1 MSYHWFKK
9 MLLSTSILILSSSSL
24 GLATHTVEA
33 KDNLN
38 GEKPTTNL
46 NHNITSPSVNSEMN
60 NNETGT
66 PHESNQTGN
75 EGTGS
80 NSRDANPDSN
90 NVKPD
95 SNNQNPSTDSKPDP
109 NNQNPSPNPKPDPDN
124 PKPKPD
130 PKPDPDKPKP
140 NPDPKP
146 DPDNPKPNPD
156 PKPDPNKPNPDPK
169 PDPDKPKPNPNP
181 KPDPNKPNPN
191 PSPDPDQPGD
201 SNHSGGSKNGGT
213 WNPNASDGSN
223 QGQWQPNGN
232 QGNSQNPTGNDFVS
246 QRFLALANGAYKYN
260 PYILNQINKLGKDYG
275 EVTDEDIY
283 NIIRKQNFSGNA
295 YLNGLQQQS
304 NYFRFQ
310 YFNPLKSERYYRNL
324 DEQVLALITGEIGSM
339 PDLKKPEDKPDSK
352 QRSFEPHEKDDFT
365 VVKKQ
370 EDNKKSA
377 STAYSKSWLAIVCS
391 MMVVFSIMLFLFVKR
406 NKKKIKTNHSDDNP
420 CVIRFFYYGIKM

>member
-1 MSYHWFKK
+1 MSYDWFKK
-9 MLLSTSILILSSSSL
+9 MLLSTSMLILSSSSL

-46 NHNITSPSVNSEMN
+46 NHNVTSPSVNSEMN

-66 PHESNQTGN
+66 PHESNQAGN

-95 SNNQNPSTDSKPDP
+95 SNNQNPSPDSKPDP
-109 NNQNPSPNPKPDPDN
+109 NNPNPGPNPKPDPDK
-124 PKPKPD
+124 PKPNPEPKPDPDKPKPNPEPKPDPDKPKPNPD

-146 DPDNPKPNPD
+146 DPNPNPKPD
-156 PKPDPNKPNPDPK
+156 PKPD
-169 PDPDKPKPNPNP
+169 PNPNP

-191 PSPDPDQPGD
+191 PSPNPNQPGD

-232 QGNSQNPTGNDFVS
+232 QGNSQNHTGNDFVS

-391 MMVVFSIMLFLFVKR
+391 MIVVFSIMLFLFVKR
-406 NKKKIKTNHSDDNP
+406 NKKKNKNESQ
-420 CVIRFFYYGIKM
+420 RR

>member
-109 NNQNPSPNPKPDPDN
+109 NN

-146 DPDNPKPNPD
+146 DPDNPKPKPD
-156 PKPDPNKPNPDPK
+156 PKPDPDKPKPKPDPK
-169 PDPDKPKPNPNP
+169 PDPDKPKPNPDS
-181 KPDPNKPNPN
+181 KPDPDKPNPN
-191 PSPDPDQPGD
+191 PSPNPDPKPDPDKPNPNPSPNPNQPGD

-406 NKKKIKTNHSDDNP
+406 NKKKNKNESQ
-420 CVIRFFYYGIKM
+420 RR

>member
-66 PHESNQTGN
+66 PHESNRTGN

-80 NSRDANPDSN
+80 NSRDVNPDSN

-406 NKKKIKTNHSDDNP
+406 NKKKNKNESQ
-420 CVIRFFYYGIKM
+420 RR

>member
-109 NNQNPSPNPKPDPDN
+109 NNQNPSPNPKPDPD
-124 PKPKPD
+124 
-130 PKPDPDKPKP
+130 
-140 NPDPKP
+140 
-146 DPDNPKPNPD
+146 
-156 PKPDPNKPNPDPK
+156 
-169 PDPDKPKPNPNP
+169 KPKPNPNP
-181 KPDPNKPNPN
+181 KPDSDPNKPNPN

-406 NKKKIKTNHSDDNP
+406 NKKKNKNESQQ
-420 CVIRFFYYGIKM
+420 R

>member
-140 NPDPKP
+140 NLDPKP
-146 DPDNPKPNPD
+146 DPDNPKPKPDPDKPKPNLD
-156 PKPDPNKPNPDPK
+156 PKPDPDNPKPK

-406 NKKKIKTNHSDDNP
+406 NKKKNKNESQ
-420 CVIRFFYYGIKM
+420 RR

>member
-46 NHNITSPSVNSEMN
+46 KHNITSPSVNSEMN

-66 PHESNQTGN
+66 PHESNQTGD

-95 SNNQNPSTDSKPDP
+95 SNNQNP
-109 NNQNPSPNPKPDPDN
+109 NPNPKPDPD
-124 PKPKPD
+124 KPKPD

-146 DPDNPKPNPD
+146 DPDKP
-156 PKPDPNKPNPDPK
+156 KPNPDPK
-169 PDPDKPKPNPNP
+169 PDPDKPKPNPDP
-181 KPDPNKPNPN
+181 KPYPDKPKPNPN
-191 PSPDPDQPGD
+191 PSPDPNQPGD
-201 SNHSGGSKNGGT
+201 SNQSGGSKNGGT

-232 QGNSQNPTGNDFVS
+232 QRNLQNPTGNDFVS

-260 PYILNQINKLGKDYG
+260 PYILNQINQLGKEYG

-406 NKKKIKTNHSDDNP
+406 NKKKNKNESQ
-420 CVIRFFYYGIKM
+420 RR

>member
-1 MSYHWFKK
+1 MSYDWFKK
-9 MLLSTSILILSSSSL
+9 MLLSTSMLILSSSSL

-46 NHNITSPSVNSEMN
+46 NHNVTSPSVNSEMN

-66 PHESNQTGN
+66 PHESNQAGN

-95 SNNQNPSTDSKPDP
+95 SNNQNPSPDSKPDP
-109 NNQNPSPNPKPDPDN
+109 NNPNPGPNPKPDPDK
-124 PKPKPD
+124 PKPNPEPKPDPDKPKPNPEPKPDPDKPKPNPD

-146 DPDNPKPNPD
+146 DP
-156 PKPDPNKPNPDPK
+156 
-169 PDPDKPKPNPNP
+169 NPNP

-191 PSPDPDQPGD
+191 PSPNPNQPGD

-232 QGNSQNPTGNDFVS
+232 QGNSQNHTGNDFVS
-246 QRFLALANGAYKYN
+246 QRFLVLANGAYKYN

-391 MMVVFSIMLFLFVKR
+391 MIVVFSIMLFLFVKR
-406 NKKKIKTNHSDDNP
+406 NKKKNKNESQ
-420 CVIRFFYYGIKM
+420 RR

>member
-109 NNQNPSPNPKPDPDN
+109 NNQNPSPKPKPDPDN

-406 NKKKIKTNHSDDNP
+406 NKKKNKNESQ
-420 CVIRFFYYGIKM
+420 RR

>member
-109 NNQNPSPNPKPDPDN
+109 DKPKPNLDPKPDPDN
-124 PKPKPD
+124 PKPK
-130 PKPDPDKPKP
+130 
-140 NPDPKP
+140 
-146 DPDNPKPNPD
+146 
-156 PKPDPNKPNPDPK
+156 PDPK

-406 NKKKIKTNHSDDNP
+406 NKKKNKNESQ
-420 CVIRFFYYGIKM
+420 RR

>member
-124 PKPKPD
+124 PKPK
-130 PKPDPDKPKP
+130 
-140 NPDPKP
+140 
-146 DPDNPKPNPD
+146 
-156 PKPDPNKPNPDPK
+156 PDPK

-352 QRSFEPHEKDDFT
+352 QSSFEPHEKDDFT

-406 NKKKIKTNHSDDNP
+406 NKKKNKNESQ
-420 CVIRFFYYGIKM
+420 RR

>member
-80 NSRDANPDSN
+80 NSRDVNPDSN

-109 NNQNPSPNPKPDPDN
+109 NNQNSSPNPKPDPDN

-130 PKPDPDKPKP
+130 PKPDPDKP
-140 NPDPKP
+140 
-146 DPDNPKPNPD
+146 
-156 PKPDPNKPNPDPK
+156 
-169 PDPDKPKPNPNP
+169 
-181 KPDPNKPNPN
+181 KPNPN

-406 NKKKIKTNHSDDNP
+406 NKKKNKNESQ
-420 CVIRFFYYGIKM
+420 RR

>member
-9 MLLSTSILILSSSSL
+9 MLLSTSMLILSSSSSL

-46 NHNITSPSVNSEMN
+46 NHNVTSPSVNSEMN

-66 PHESNQTGN
+66 PHESNQAGN

-95 SNNQNPSTDSKPDP
+95 SNNQNPSPDSKPDP
-109 NNQNPSPNPKPDPDN
+109 NNPNPGPNPKPDPDK

-146 DPDNPKPNPD
+146 DPDKP
-156 PKPDPNKPNPDPK
+156 KPNPDPK
-169 PDPDKPKPNPNP
+169 PDPDKPKPNPDPKPDPNPNP

-191 PSPDPDQPGD
+191 PSPNPNQPGD
-201 SNHSGGSKNGGT
+201 SNQSGGSKNGGT

-260 PYILNQINKLGKDYG
+260 PYILNQINQLGKEYG

-406 NKKKIKTNHSDDNP
+406 NKKKNKNESQ
-420 CVIRFFYYGIKM
+420 RR

>member
-1 MSYHWFKK
+1 MSYDWFKK
-9 MLLSTSILILSSSSL
+9 MLLSTSMLILSSSSL

-46 NHNITSPSVNSEMN
+46 NHNVTSPSVNSEMN

-66 PHESNQTGN
+66 PHESNQAGN

-95 SNNQNPSTDSKPDP
+95 SNNQNPSPDSKPDP
-109 NNQNPSPNPKPDPDN
+109 NNPNPGPNPKPDPDK
-124 PKPKPD
+124 PKPNPEPKPDPDKPKPNPEPKPDPDKPKPNPD

-146 DPDNPKPNPD
+146 DP
-156 PKPDPNKPNPDPK
+156 
-169 PDPDKPKPNPNP
+169 NPNP

-191 PSPDPDQPGD
+191 PSPNPNQPGD

-213 WNPNASDGSN
+213 WNANASDGSN

-232 QGNSQNPTGNDFVS
+232 QGNSQNHTGNDFVS

-391 MMVVFSIMLFLFVKR
+391 MIVVFSIMLFLFVKR
-406 NKKKIKTNHSDDNP
+406 NKKKNKNESQ
-420 CVIRFFYYGIKM
+420 RR

>member
-66 PHESNQTGN
+66 PHKSNQTGN
-75 EGTGS
+75 EETGS

-95 SNNQNPSTDSKPDP
+95 SNNQNPSPDSKPDS
-109 NNQNPSPNPKPDPDN
+109 NNQNPSPNPKPNPDN
-124 PKPKPD
+124 PK
-130 PKPDPDKPKP
+130 
-140 NPDPKP
+140 
-146 DPDNPKPNPD
+146 
-156 PKPDPNKPNPDPK
+156 
-169 PDPDKPKPNPNP
+169 P

-232 QGNSQNPTGNDFVS
+232 QGNSQNTTGNDFVS

-352 QRSFEPHEKDDFT
+352 HRSFEPHEKDDFT

-406 NKKKIKTNHSDDNP
+406 NKKKNKNESQ
-420 CVIRFFYYGIKM
+420 RR

>member
-1 MSYHWFKK
+1 MSYDWFKK
-9 MLLSTSILILSSSSL
+9 MLLSTSMLILSSSSL

-46 NHNITSPSVNSEMN
+46 NHNVTSPSVNSEMN

-66 PHESNQTGN
+66 PHESNQAGN

-95 SNNQNPSTDSKPDP
+95 SNNQNPSPDSKPDP
-109 NNQNPSPNPKPDPDN
+109 NNPNPGPNPKPDPDK
-124 PKPKPD
+124 PKPNPEPKPDPDKPKPNPEPKPDPDKPKPNPD

-146 DPDNPKPNPD
+146 DP
-156 PKPDPNKPNPDPK
+156 
-169 PDPDKPKPNPNP
+169 NPNP

-191 PSPDPDQPGD
+191 PSPNPNQPGD

-213 WNPNASDGSN
+213 WNLNASDGSN

-232 QGNSQNPTGNDFVS
+232 QGNSQNHTGNDFVS

-391 MMVVFSIMLFLFVKR
+391 MIVVFSIMLFLFVKR
-406 NKKKIKTNHSDDNP
+406 NKKKNKNESQ
-420 CVIRFFYYGIKM
+420 RR

>member
-95 SNNQNPSTDSKPDP
+95 SNNQNPSPDSKPDP

-124 PKPKPD
+124 PKP
-130 PKPDPDKPKP
+130 
-140 NPDPKP
+140 
-146 DPDNPKPNPD
+146 
-156 PKPDPNKPNPDPK
+156 NPDPK
-169 PDPDKPKPNPNP
+169 PDPDKP
-181 KPDPNKPNPN
+181 KPNPN

-406 NKKKIKTNHSDDNP
+406 NKKKNKNESQ
-420 CVIRFFYYGIKM
+420 RR

>member
-9 MLLSTSILILSSSSL
+9 MLLSTSMLILSSSSI

-46 NHNITSPSVNSEMN
+46 NHNVTSPSVNSEMN

-66 PHESNQTGN
+66 PHESNQTGD

-95 SNNQNPSTDSKPDP
+95 SNNPNPG
-109 NNQNPSPNPKPDPDN
+109 PNPKPDPD
-124 PKPKPD
+124 KPKPNPN

-146 DPDNPKPNPD
+146 DPDKPKPNPE
-156 PKPDPNKPNPDPK
+156 PKPD
-169 PDPDKPKPNPNP
+169 PNPNP

-191 PSPDPDQPGD
+191 PSPNPNQPGD

-232 QGNSQNPTGNDFVS
+232 QRNLQNPTGNDFVS

-260 PYILNQINKLGKDYG
+260 PYILNQINQLGKEYG

-352 QRSFEPHEKDDFT
+352 QRSFDPHEKDDFT

-406 NKKKIKTNHSDDNP
+406 NKKKNKNESQ
-420 CVIRFFYYGIKM
+420 RR

>member
-9 MLLSTSILILSSSSL
+9 MLLSTSMLILSSSSSL

-46 NHNITSPSVNSEMN
+46 NHNVTSPSVNSEMN

-66 PHESNQTGN
+66 PHESNQAGN

-95 SNNQNPSTDSKPDP
+95 SNNQNPSPDSKPDP
-109 NNQNPSPNPKPDPDN
+109 NNPNPGPNPKPDPD
-124 PKPKPD
+124 KPKPNPE

-140 NPDPKP
+140 NPDP
-146 DPDNPKPNPD
+146 N
-156 PKPDPNKPNPDPK
+156 
-169 PDPDKPKPNPNP
+169 PNPNP

-191 PSPDPDQPGD
+191 PSPNPNQPGD
-201 SNHSGGSKNGGT
+201 SNQSGGSKNGGA

-260 PYILNQINKLGKDYG
+260 PYILNQINQLGKEYG

-406 NKKKIKTNHSDDNP
+406 NKKKNKNESQ
-420 CVIRFFYYGIKM
+420 RR

>member
-146 DPDNPKPNPD
+146 DPDKP
-156 PKPDPNKPNPDPK
+156 
-169 PDPDKPKPNPNP
+169 
-181 KPDPNKPNPN
+181 KPNPN

-406 NKKKIKTNHSDDNP
+406 NKKKNKNESQQ
-420 CVIRFFYYGIKM
+420 R

>member
-46 NHNITSPSVNSEMN
+46 NHNVTSPSVNSEIN

-75 EGTGS
+75 EGTNS

-95 SNNQNPSTDSKPDP
+95 SNNQNPSSDSKPDP
-109 NNQNPSPNPKPDPDN
+109 NNPNPGPN
-124 PKPKPD
+124 

-140 NPDPKP
+140 NPD
-146 DPDNPKPNPD
+146 
-156 PKPDPNKPNPDPK
+156 PDPK

-181 KPDPNKPNPN
+181 NPDPNKPNPN
-191 PSPDPDQPGD
+191 PSPDPNQPGD

-260 PYILNQINKLGKDYG
+260 PYILNQINQLGKEFG

-406 NKKKIKTNHSDDNP
+406 NKKKNKNESQ
-420 CVIRFFYYGIKM
+420 RR

>member
-146 DPDNPKPNPD
+146 DPDKP
-156 PKPDPNKPNPDPK
+156 
-169 PDPDKPKPNPNP
+169 
-181 KPDPNKPNPN
+181 KPNPN

-339 PDLKKPEDKPDSK
+339 PVLKKPEDKPDSK

-406 NKKKIKTNHSDDNP
+406 NKKKNKNESQ
-420 CVIRFFYYGIKM
+420 RR

>member
-1 MSYHWFKK
+1 MSYDWFKK
-9 MLLSTSILILSSSSL
+9 MLLSTSMLILSSSSL

-46 NHNITSPSVNSEMN
+46 NHNVTSPSVNSEMN

-66 PHESNQTGN
+66 PHESNQAGN

-95 SNNQNPSTDSKPDP
+95 SNNQNPSPDSKPDP
-109 NNQNPSPNPKPDPDN
+109 NNPNPGPNPKPDPDK
-124 PKPKPD
+124 PKPNPEPKPDPDKPKPNPEPKPDPDKPKPNPD

-146 DPDNPKPNPD
+146 DP
-156 PKPDPNKPNPDPK
+156 
-169 PDPDKPKPNPNP
+169 NPNP

-191 PSPDPDQPGD
+191 PSPNPNQPGD

-232 QGNSQNPTGNDFVS
+232 QGNSQNHTGNDFVS

-365 VVKKQ
+365 VVKKK

-391 MMVVFSIMLFLFVKR
+391 MIVVFSIMLFLFVKR
-406 NKKKIKTNHSDDNP
+406 NKKKNKNESQ
-420 CVIRFFYYGIKM
+420 RR

>member
-9 MLLSTSILILSSSSL
+9 MLLSTSMLILSSSSI

-46 NHNITSPSVNSEMN
+46 NHNVTSPSVNSEMN

-66 PHESNQTGN
+66 PHESNQTGD

-95 SNNQNPSTDSKPDP
+95 SNNPNPG
-109 NNQNPSPNPKPDPDN
+109 PNPKPDPDKPKPNPN
-124 PKPKPD
+124 PKPDPDKPKPNPE

-146 DPDNPKPNPD
+146 DPDKPKPNPE
-156 PKPDPNKPNPDPK
+156 PKPD
-169 PDPDKPKPNPNP
+169 PNPNP
-181 KPDPNKPNPN
+181 KPDPNKPNPSPN
-191 PSPDPDQPGD
+191 PNQPGD

-232 QGNSQNPTGNDFVS
+232 QRNLQNPTGNDFVS

-260 PYILNQINKLGKDYG
+260 PYILNQINQLGKEYG

-339 PDLKKPEDKPDSK
+339 PDLKKPEDNPDSK

-406 NKKKIKTNHSDDNP
+406 NKKKNKNESQ
-420 CVIRFFYYGIKM
+420 RR

>member
-46 NHNITSPSVNSEMN
+46 NHNVTSPSVNSEIN

-75 EGTGS
+75 EGTNS

-95 SNNQNPSTDSKPDP
+95 SNNQNPSSDSKPDP
-109 NNQNPSPNPKPDPDN
+109 NNPNPGPNPKPD
-124 PKPKPD
+124 
-130 PKPDPDKPKP
+130 PDPDKPKP
-140 NPDPKP
+140 NPD
-146 DPDNPKPNPD
+146 
-156 PKPDPNKPNPDPK
+156 PDPK

-191 PSPDPDQPGD
+191 PSPDPNQPGD

-260 PYILNQINKLGKDYG
+260 PYILNQINQLGKEFG

-406 NKKKIKTNHSDDNP
+406 NKKKNKNESQ
-420 CVIRFFYYGIKM
+420 RR

>member
-130 PKPDPDKPKP
+130 PDKPKP
-140 NPDPKP
+140 NLDPKP
-146 DPDNPKPNPD
+146 DPDNPKPKPD
-156 PKPDPNKPNPDPK
+156 PKPDPDKPKPNPDPK

-406 NKKKIKTNHSDDNP
+406 NKKQNKNESQ
-420 CVIRFFYYGIKM
+420 RR

>member
-80 NSRDANPDSN
+80 NSRDANPNSN

-95 SNNQNPSTDSKPDP
+95 SNNQNPSPDSKPDP
-109 NNQNPSPNPKPDPDN
+109 NNPNPGPEPKPDPDN

-130 PKPDPDKPKP
+130 PKPDPDNPKPKP
-140 NPDPKP
+140 N
-146 DPDNPKPNPD
+146 
-156 PKPDPNKPNPDPK
+156 PK
-169 PDPDKPKPNPNP
+169 PDPDKPKPNPNPNPNP

-191 PSPDPDQPGD
+191 PSPDPNQPGD

-260 PYILNQINKLGKDYG
+260 PYILNQINQLGKDYG

-406 NKKKIKTNHSDDNP
+406 NKKKNKNESQ
-420 CVIRFFYYGIKM
+420 RR

>member
-1 MSYHWFKK
+1 MSYDWFKK
-9 MLLSTSILILSSSSL
+9 MLLSTSMLILSSSSL

-46 NHNITSPSVNSEMN
+46 NHNVTLPSVNSEMN

-66 PHESNQTGN
+66 PHESNQAGN

-95 SNNQNPSTDSKPDP
+95 SNNQNPSPDSKPDP
-109 NNQNPSPNPKPDPDN
+109 NNPNPGPNPKPDPDK
-124 PKPKPD
+124 PKPNPEPKPDPDKPKPNPEPKPDPDKPKPNPD

-146 DPDNPKPNPD
+146 DP
-156 PKPDPNKPNPDPK
+156 
-169 PDPDKPKPNPNP
+169 NPNP

-191 PSPDPDQPGD
+191 PSPNPNQPGD

-232 QGNSQNPTGNDFVS
+232 QGNSQNHTGNDFVS

-391 MMVVFSIMLFLFVKR
+391 MIVVFSIMLFLFVKR
-406 NKKKIKTNHSDDNP
+406 NKKKNKNESQ
-420 CVIRFFYYGIKM
+420 RR

>member
-370 EDNKKSA
+370 GDNKKSA

-406 NKKKIKTNHSDDNP
+406 NKKKNKNESQ
-420 CVIRFFYYGIKM
+420 RR

>member
-75 EGTGS
+75 EGIGS

-406 NKKKIKTNHSDDNP
+406 NKKKNKNESQ
-420 CVIRFFYYGIKM
+420 RR

>member
-95 SNNQNPSTDSKPDP
+95 SNNQNPSPDSKPDP
-109 NNQNPSPNPKPDPDN
+109 NNQNPSPN
-124 PKPKPD
+124 

-156 PKPDPNKPNPDPK
+156 PKPDPDKPKPNPDPK
-169 PDPDKPKPNPNP
+169 PDPDKPKPNPNPKPDPNKPNPNP

-213 WNPNASDGSN
+213 WHPNASDGSN

-352 QRSFEPHEKDDFT
+352 QRSFEPHEKDDFS

-406 NKKKIKTNHSDDNP
+406 NKKKNKNESQ
-420 CVIRFFYYGIKM
+420 RR

>member
-9 MLLSTSILILSSSSL
+9 MLLSTSMLILSSSSL

-46 NHNITSPSVNSEMN
+46 NHNVTSPSVNSEMN

-66 PHESNQTGN
+66 PHESNQAGN

-95 SNNQNPSTDSKPDP
+95 SNNQNPSPDSKPDP
-109 NNQNPSPNPKPDPDN
+109 NNPNPGPNPKPDPDK
-124 PKPKPD
+124 PKPNPD

-146 DPDNPKPNPD
+146 DPN
-156 PKPDPNKPNPDPK
+156 
-169 PDPDKPKPNPNP
+169 PNPNP

-191 PSPDPDQPGD
+191 PSPNPNQPGD
-201 SNHSGGSKNGGT
+201 SNQSGGSKNGGT

-260 PYILNQINKLGKDYG
+260 PYILNQINQLGKEYG

-406 NKKKIKTNHSDDNP
+406 NKKKNKNESQ
-420 CVIRFFYYGIKM
+420 RR

>member
-1 MSYHWFKK
+1 MSYDWFKK
-9 MLLSTSILILSSSSL
+9 MLLSTSMLILSSSSL

-46 NHNITSPSVNSEMN
+46 NHNVTSPSVNSEMN

-66 PHESNQTGN
+66 PHESNQAGN

-95 SNNQNPSTDSKPDP
+95 SNNQNPSPDSKPDP
-109 NNQNPSPNPKPDPDN
+109 NNPNPGPNPKPDPDK
-124 PKPKPD
+124 PKPNPEPKPDPDKPKPNPEPKPDPDKPKPNPD

-146 DPDNPKPNPD
+146 DP
-156 PKPDPNKPNPDPK
+156 
-169 PDPDKPKPNPNP
+169 NPNP

-191 PSPDPDQPGD
+191 PSPNPNQPGD

-232 QGNSQNPTGNDFVS
+232 QGNSQNHTGNDFVS

-295 YLNGLQQQS
+295 YLNGLQQES

-391 MMVVFSIMLFLFVKR
+391 MIVVFSIMLFLFVKR
-406 NKKKIKTNHSDDNP
+406 NKKKNKNESQ
-420 CVIRFFYYGIKM
+420 RR

>member
-246 QRFLALANGAYKYN
+246 QRFLALANGSYKYN

-406 NKKKIKTNHSDDNP
+406 NKKKNKNESQ
-420 CVIRFFYYGIKM
+420 RR

>member
-1 MSYHWFKK
+1 MSYDWFKK
-9 MLLSTSILILSSSSL
+9 MLLSTSMLILSSSSL

-46 NHNITSPSVNSEMN
+46 NHNVTSPSVNSEMN

-66 PHESNQTGN
+66 PHESNQAGN

-95 SNNQNPSTDSKPDP
+95 SNNQNPSPDSKPDP
-109 NNQNPSPNPKPDPDN
+109 NNPNPGPNPKPDPD
-124 PKPKPD
+124 KPKPNPEPKPD
-130 PKPDPDKPKP
+130 PDKPKPNPEPKPDPDKPKP

-146 DPDNPKPNPD
+146 DPDKPKPNPD
-156 PKPDPNKPNPDPK
+156 PQPD
-169 PDPDKPKPNPNP
+169 PNPNP

-191 PSPDPDQPGD
+191 PSPNPNQPGD

-232 QGNSQNPTGNDFVS
+232 QGNSQNHTGNDFVS

-391 MMVVFSIMLFLFVKR
+391 MIVVFSIMLFLFVKR
-406 NKKKIKTNHSDDNP
+406 NKKKNKNESQ
-420 CVIRFFYYGIKM
+420 RR

>member
-130 PKPDPDKPKP
+130 PKPDPDKQKP
-140 NPDPKP
+140 NPYPKP

-406 NKKKIKTNHSDDNP
+406 NKKKNKNESQ
-420 CVIRFFYYGIKM
+420 RR

>member
-9 MLLSTSILILSSSSL
+9 MLLSTSMLILSSSSI

-46 NHNITSPSVNSEMN
+46 NHNVTSPSVNSEMN

-66 PHESNQTGN
+66 PHESNQTGD

-95 SNNQNPSTDSKPDP
+95 SNNPNPG
-109 NNQNPSPNPKPDPDN
+109 PNPKPDPDKPKPNPN
-124 PKPKPD
+124 PKPDPDKPKPNPE

-146 DPDNPKPNPD
+146 DPDKPKPNPE
-156 PKPDPNKPNPDPK
+156 PKPD
-169 PDPDKPKPNPNP
+169 PNPNP

-191 PSPDPDQPGD
+191 PSPNPNQPGD

-232 QGNSQNPTGNDFVS
+232 QRNLQNPTGNDFVS
-246 QRFLALANGAYKYN
+246 QRFLALTNGAYKYN
-260 PYILNQINKLGKDYG
+260 PYILNQINQLGKEYG

-406 NKKKIKTNHSDDNP
+406 NKKKNKNESQ
-420 CVIRFFYYGIKM
+420 RR

>member
-124 PKPKPD
+124 PKPK
-130 PKPDPDKPKP
+130 
-140 NPDPKP
+140 
-146 DPDNPKPNPD
+146 
-156 PKPDPNKPNPDPK
+156 PDPK

-406 NKKKIKTNHSDDNP
+406 NKKKNKNES
-420 CVIRFFYYGIKM
+420 

>member
-283 NIIRKQNFSGNA
+283 NIIQKQNFSGNA

-406 NKKKIKTNHSDDNP
+406 NKKKNKNESQ
-420 CVIRFFYYGIKM
+420 RR

>member
-130 PKPDPDKPKP
+130 PDKP
-140 NPDPKP
+140 
-146 DPDNPKPNPD
+146 
-156 PKPDPNKPNPDPK
+156 KPNPDPK

-406 NKKKIKTNHSDDNP
+406 NKKKNKNESQ
-420 CVIRFFYYGIKM
+420 RR